1 MNADFYWLTLSK
13 GCYCGWLKMTI
24 SAKQFILFMLKYY
37 FNFYSINIEWNII
50 NHDFI
55 LKYSGFL
62 FLFIYLFR
70 ILQDF
75 YLFIFIIIIII
86 Q

>member
-1 MNADFYWLTLSK
+1 MQNKKK
-13 GCYCGWLKMTI
+13 GKY
-24 SAKQFILFMLKYY
+24 FILFMLKYY

-50 NHDFI
+50 QPWLL